1 MGLDIYFL
9 FPDILNNRRRLGE
22 VGTKIINVK
31 SVCAGP
37 CTYIVYTLCFI
48 YIYVVVVTLTICYR
62 VMRSNVR

>member
-9 FPDILNNRRRLGE
+9 FPDILNNCRWLGE

-37 CTYIVYTLCFI
+37 CTYTIHIMF
-48 YIYVVVVTLTICYR
+48 YIYDGVVTLTICYR